1 MASDSVILL
10 PRPPKPWDCRGEA
23 AFATCLLGWGWGGM
37 LQPEN
42 FHSFHWVPSLPF
54 CSVLAVMGRPVV
66 PLQCSELLELQAGRA
81 RHHQSWD
88 ADTSAGLSPGPFRHC
103 HPVLGILG
111 WAGAACFLA
120 IPGSMALGHCTDY
133 GKSPSYF
140 LEIKVH
146 LQITCWLRDSL
157 ICLGKQT
164 LRVKLGGREGGCA
177 LCTGHWALSSDHCH
191 GGDQSG

>member
-1 MASDSVILL
+1 MWVTRTSLL
-10 PRPPKPWDCRGEA
+10 
-23 AFATCLLGWGWGGM
+23 T
-37 LQPEN
+37 
-42 FHSFHWVPSLPF
+42 PF

-66 PLQCSELLELQAGRA
+66 PLQCSELLELQAGIA

-88 ADTSAGLSPGPFRHC
+88 PDTSAGLSPGPFSHC

-120 IPGSMALGHCTDY
+120 IPGSMALGHRTDY

-140 LEIKVH
+140 LEIKIH

-177 LCTGHWALSSDHCH
+177 LGTGL
-191 GGDQSG
+191 